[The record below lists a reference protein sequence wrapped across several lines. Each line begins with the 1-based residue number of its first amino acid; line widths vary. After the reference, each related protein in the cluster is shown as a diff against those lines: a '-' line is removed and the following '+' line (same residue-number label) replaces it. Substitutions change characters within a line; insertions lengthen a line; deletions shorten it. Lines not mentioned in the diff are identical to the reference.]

1 MKKILVILTV
11 LAALNL
17 NAQQDPQYTQ
27 YMYNMSTINPA
38 YAGSVGGI
46 SMGLL
51 YRTQWQGLDGAP
63 KTATFFGNTPI
74 SEKIGIGLSIVSD
87 KIGPYSETNATAD
100 FSYTIKFSKNRNLSF
115 GLKSGASFYD
125 IGLTEVVTDD
135 PDDPLY
141 ANNINSANPIIG
153 AGFLYH
159 TDKFYIS
166 ASIPNILETAHL
178 DYNGHK
184 IGSEYR
190 HYFITGGYL
199 FKLSENINFK
209 PSFLV
214 KSAFEAPAS
223 FDLNANFK
231 FYDRVEIGASY
242 RVDDSISGIIN
253 LNVTPNISVGYAYD
267 NVTSTIQNFAG
278 ASHEFLLLID
288 LKSSKDSNRPAK
300 FF

>member
-1 MKKILVILTV
+1 MKKILVIITV
-11 LAALNL
+11 LVALNI

-51 YRTQWQGLDGAP
+51 YRAQWQGLDGAP
-63 KTATFFGNTPI
+63 RTGTFFGHAPV
-74 SEKIGIGLSIVSD
+74 SEKIGVGLSIVSD
-87 KIGPYSETNATAD
+87 KTGPYNETNLTAD
-100 FSYTIKFSKNRNLSF
+100 FSYTIKFPKKRKLSF

-125 IGLTEVVTDD
+125 IGLIDVITSD
-135 PDDPLY
+135 PNDPLY
-141 ANNINSANPIIG
+141 GNNINSINPIIG
-153 AGFLYH
+153 VGLLYH
-159 TDKFYIS
+159 TDKYYIS
-166 ASIPNILETAHL
+166 ASIPNVLESLHM
-178 DYNGHK
+178 DYNGHE

-190 HYFITGGYL
+190 HYYLTAGYL
-199 FKLSENINFK
+199 FKLSENASFK

-231 FYDRVEIGASY
+231 FYDKVEIGASY
-242 RVDDSISGIIN
+242 RVDDSLSGLIN
-253 LNVTPNISVGYAYD
+253 FDVTPNITIGYAYD
-267 NVTSTIQNFAG
+267 RVTSSIQYFAS

-288 LKSSKDSNRPAK
+288 LKSSKDNGPAK